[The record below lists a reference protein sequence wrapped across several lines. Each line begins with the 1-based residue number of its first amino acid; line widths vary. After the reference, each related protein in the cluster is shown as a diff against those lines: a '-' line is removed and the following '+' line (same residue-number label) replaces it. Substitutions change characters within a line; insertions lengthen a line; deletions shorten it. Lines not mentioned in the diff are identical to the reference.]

1 MCGWRINKK
10 LCPRIYC
17 TFSKLYFGHKYT
29 AHNSNQPS
37 KNVRELYRL
46 YRETFPVA
54 PVSQALIII
63 FTTRTP
69 SALLHSTPSYACV
82 TVSKPTYTTARLLV
96 TMDYVPVVMLL
107 LRLYTRDVYFMF
119 YVRFLMESGKMRKLK
134 IGYSSIENSKFTRII
149 MIEIIGR

>member
-69 SALLHSTPSYACV
+69 SALLHSTPSCFVCV
-82 TVSKPTYTTARLLV
+82 CNSIQTHLHHSETASHDGLCTCRNASFTAVHTGRVLYVLRSFLNGIGENAQIEDRLLV
-96 TMDYVPVVMLL
+96 DW
-107 LRLYTRDVYFMF
+107 
-119 YVRFLMESGKMRKLK
+119 EQ
-134 IGYSSIENSKFTRII
+134 
-149 MIEIIGR
+149 